1 MSSDSSMAST
11 GDALKQKF
19 DRKTLSLCHL
29 LETHAV
35 QTGSGEK
42 PIGTILV
49 VGCGDGREAAT
60 LAGHFG
66 ARTSGIDIADR
77 FDAEARNVVDLQVMD
92 ATDLTFPDA
101 SFDLVYSFHAL
112 EHIPDDRGALREM
125 NRVLKP
131 HGRVCIGTPNRLR
144 LVGYVGSATDPWTKI
159 RWNLAD
165 WKARATGRFKNEYG
179 AHAGYTRAELM
190 AWCTEIF
197 GEAVDV
203 TEAYYKHIYKAQGK
217 LIQHIISANLQ
228 NMLFPCAYV
237 LAARKGSGLHP

>member
-1 MSSDSSMAST
+1 MAST
-11 GDALKQKF
+11 GNALKQQF

-29 LETHAV
+29 LETH
-35 QTGSGEK
+35 SGRAGAGERAF
-42 PIGTILV
+42 GTILV

-60 LAGHFG
+60 LAGYFG
-66 ARTSGIDIADR
+66 AQTSGIDIADR
-77 FDAEARNVVDLQVMD
+77 FDAKARKVVNLRVMD
-92 ATDLTFPDA
+92 ATDLAFPDA

-131 HGRVCIGTPNRLR
+131 RSRVCIGTPNRLR

-179 AHAGYTRAELM
+179 AHAGYTRDELM
-190 AWCTEIF
+190 TWCTEIF

-203 TEAYYKHIYKAQGK
+203 TEAYYKDIYKAKGN
-217 LIQHIISANLQ
+217 LIQGIISANLQ
-228 NMLFPCAYV
+228 NLLFPCAYV
-237 LAARKGSGLHP
+237 LAARKGSGLEP